1 MGDSTHS
8 AVQALLRGVAWLMFV
23 IAGLSFWFGGRLI
36 TEFAK
41 IDRTLGEMG
50 GIGIAVVCV
59 GIGAIATRARL
70 EKHPTE

>member
-1 MGDSTHS
+1 
-8 AVQALLRGVAWLMFV
+8 MFV
-23 IAGLSFWFGGRLI
+23 IAGLSFWFGGGLI

-59 GIGAIATRARL
+59 GIGAIATKARR

>member
-1 MGDSTHS
+1 MSDSTYS
-8 AVQALLRGVAWLMFV
+8 AAQALLRGVAWLMFV
-23 IAGLSFWFGGRLI
+23 IAGLSFWFSGRLI
-36 TEFAK
+36 AEFAK

-59 GIGAIATRARL
+59 GIGAIATKARR